1 MVLETILVAL
11 ENRTNSRLIAD
22 LLRKQYSIHRY
33 MGEKRIPPLYDLI
46 ITDGFTL
53 SFFREKQIPLK
64 NSQDALF
71 RPVLLVTP
79 KKDVNLIT
87 GQVWQDIDEVITTPI
102 SKMELLVRVET
113 LLYYR
118 RKSVRLKEKS
128 ALLAL
133 DIGRLRDETEMLVD
147 SFANISHELRTPL
160 TVMLAGIE
168 SMTAQLTKGG
178 LSPEES
184 LHSLKIMKHNGL
196 RLLRIITNLLDIIRI
211 DAGGM
216 SLFLRN
222 LDLKATLSRIVE
234 SVGDYARLKQ
244 IDLSFAS
251 NAKRSVI
258 AVDEDKFDR
267 IMLNLLSNAIKF
279 TGAGGRIRLCLQDGR
294 DGETVVIAVEDD
306 GPGIPL
312 DKQDSIFERFSQG
325 DAASKIGAGGCGL
338 GLSLVKSLAELHG
351 GCVFLESAPGKGS
364 TFFVELPVKTL
375 AAGAPQ
381 RKGAGLES
389 QIYLELSDFRPKD
402 DNAPITPK

>member
-1 MVLETILVAL
+1 VALETILIAL

-22 LLRKQYSIHRY
+22 LLRKQYSVHRY

-53 SFFREKQIPLK
+53 SFFREKHIPLK
-64 NSQDALF
+64 NDKEYLF

-87 GQVWQDIDEVITTPI
+87 GQVWQDIDEVITAPI

-184 LHSLKIMKHNGL
+184 LHSLRIMKHNSL

-251 NAKRSVI
+251 SAKRSVI

-279 TGAGGRIRLCLQDGR
+279 TGAGGKIQLCLQDGR

-306 GPGIPL
+306 GPGIPPEI
-312 DKQDSIFERFSQG
+312 QGIIFERFRQG
-325 DAASKIGAGGCGL
+325 DAASKTGAGGCGL
-338 GLSLVKSLAELHG
+338 GLSLVNSLVELHG
-351 GCVFLESAPGKGS
+351 GRVFLESAPGKGS
-364 TFFVELPVKTL
+364 TFFIELPVKTL
-375 AAGAPQ
+375 AAEGPQ
-381 RKGAGLES
+381 REGAGLES
-389 QIYLELSDFRPKD
+389 QIDLELSDLRPKD
-402 DNAPITPK
+402 AKAPPA